1 MRNFKN
7 SSDISLKINSLPE
20 VFSINK
26 SSEEFN
32 FNHVVNN
39 TKKVFNTEKN
49 LKELNLQKSVFE
61 NENNYFN
68 NKEIFRNFSFT
79 GENKKTTPT
88 NINVS
93 TVNYNSINSELDIDR
108 VVNSITR
115 KVTESLNTDFEAL
128 HR

>member
-26 SSEEFN
+26 SSEEFK

-79 GENKKTTPT
+79 GENKKTTPP